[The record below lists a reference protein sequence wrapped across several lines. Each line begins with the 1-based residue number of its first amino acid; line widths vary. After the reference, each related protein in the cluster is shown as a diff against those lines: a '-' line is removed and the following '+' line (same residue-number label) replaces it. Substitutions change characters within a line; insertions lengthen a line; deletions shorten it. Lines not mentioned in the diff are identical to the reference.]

1 MFEFIKKVIVVAI
14 SLFSRTALSI
24 TPLKCVSMNNRK
36 CKVRSEII
44 NINSNELVFF
54 FLLVLKQVNAV
65 VVVTISMIH
74 TQKCVFLMLQKT

>member
-1 MFEFIKKVIVVAI
+1 MFEFIKKVTVVAI

-24 TPLKCVSMNNRK
+24 TTLKCDSMNNQK

-54 FLLVLKQVNAV
+54 SF
-65 VVVTISMIH
+65 
-74 TQKCVFLMLQKT
+74 

>member
-14 SLFSRTALSI
+14 SLFSRRALSI
-24 TPLKCVSMNNRK
+24 TTLKCDSMNNQK

-54 FLLVLKQVNAV
+54 SFWY
-65 VVVTISMIH
+65 
-74 TQKCVFLMLQKT
+74 

>member
-14 SLFSRTALSI
+14 SLFSRRALSI
-24 TPLKCVSMNNRK
+24 TTLKCDSMNNQK

-54 FLLVLKQVNAV
+54 SF
-65 VVVTISMIH
+65 
-74 TQKCVFLMLQKT
+74 